1 MFILKFHHV
10 FTLFFLFYCF
20 LLFPLLLA
28 KTFFVLKF
36 VFASLSFFFQQRFDI
51 HCVFSCKLFLEHF
64 NQKTRGSHTNELKIV
79 SLLFELKFIKRFQE
93 YTLIWCYLMKLVTG
107 NIKVKFR
114 SHINYIFIK
123 YIFSVKETHYQP
135 NGKNIP
141 GKITSKIYLKF
152 FFPSNI

>member
-1 MFILKFHHV
+1 
-10 FTLFFLFYCF
+10 
-20 LLFPLLLA
+20 
-28 KTFFVLKF
+28 
-36 VFASLSFFFQQRFDI
+36 
-51 HCVFSCKLFLEHF
+51 
-64 NQKTRGSHTNELKIV
+64 
-79 SLLFELKFIKRFQE
+79 
-93 YTLIWCYLMKLVTG
+93 MKLVTG

-152 FFPSNI
+152 FFPSNIKIIFNCPLEVQFAILQGPFLLVWLKVFLNEIVIP

>member
-1 MFILKFHHV
+1 MFILNFNHV
-10 FTLFFLFYCF
+10 FTLLFLFVVFSCF
-20 LLFPLLLA
+20 HFFQQRHFLSLGLFLRLYR
-28 KTFFVLKF
+28 V
-36 VFASLSFFFQQRFDI
+36 FFQQRFDI
-51 HCVFSCKLFLEHF
+51 HCIFSCKLFLEHF

-93 YTLIWCYLMKLVTG
+93 YTLIWYYLMKLVTG

-114 SHINYIFIK
+114 SHINYIYIK
-123 YIFSVKETHYQP
+123 YIFSIKETHYQP
-135 NGKNIP
+135 NGKNTP